1 MAAPGS
7 PPLLPVADALAAI
20 LDGVRPL
27 AIEMVPLKDTHDR
40 VLGRDIKASRDQPPF
55 DASAMDGYAVRSQDV
70 ASSGGRLKVIG
81 TSKAGKRFP
90 RTVRPGE
97 TVRIFTGA
105 PLPLGTD
112 AVLVQENADAS
123 GESEIVAR
131 EPVRSGLHVR
141 RRGLDF
147 ARNELVLGG
156 NRRLNARDLGIAA
169 SLNRAS
175 LPVRIRPTVAI
186 AATGDELVRP
196 GTRPGIDQIVSSNT
210 FALAA
215 AVSRFGGKAIDLG
228 VLPDRVAAIKAAVR
242 RYARADILVLTGGA
256 SVGEHDLV
264 RRSLAEAGIR
274 LEFWKIAMRPGKPLM
289 FARQGRQRIL
299 GLPGNPV
306 SALVCA
312 RIFLKP
318 LIAAMLGMPRG
329 DEILT
334 ARLGAPMKAND
345 QRQEYARA
353 TLERARDGT
362 PVATPFPAQDSS
374 MLKLLQRAE
383 CLIVRPPF
391 APAAAA
397 GDEVEIV
404 PLDF

>member
-1 MAAPGS
+1 M
-7 PPLLPVADALAAI
+7 LA
-20 LDGVRPL
+20 
-27 AIEMVPLKDTHDR
+27 
-40 VLGRDIKASRDQPPF
+40 RDIKAGRDQPPF
-55 DASAMDGYAVRSQDV
+55 DASAMDGYAVRSEDI
-70 ASSGGRLKVIG
+70 ACSGTRLKVIG
-81 TSKAGKRFP
+81 MSKAGKRFS
-90 RTVRPGE
+90 RIVRAGE

-105 PLPLGTD
+105 PLPGGTD
-112 AVLVQENADAS
+112 AVLVQENAEDSA
-123 GESEIVAR
+123 ENEIVAR

-147 ARNELVLGG
+147 AKNELLLGG

-175 LPVRIRPTVAI
+175 LPVRVRPTVAI

-215 AVSRFGGKAIDLG
+215 AVSRFGGKPVDLG
-228 VLPDRVAAIKAAVR
+228 VLPDRVAAIKSAVR
-242 RYARADILVLTGGA
+242 RCAGADVLVLTGGA
-256 SVGEHDLV
+256 SVGDHDLV

-274 LEFWKIAMRPGKPLM
+274 LAFWKIAMRPGKPLM
-289 FARQGRQRIL
+289 FARRGRQRIL

-318 LIAAMLGMPRG
+318 LIAAMLGLPNV
-329 DEILT
+329 DETLT
-334 ARLGAPMKAND
+334 ARLGASMKEND
-345 QRQEYARA
+345 QRQEYARG

-362 PVATPFPAQDSS
+362 LVATPFPTQDSS
-374 MLKLLQRAE
+374 MLKLLQRAD

-397 GDEVEIV
+397 GAQVEIV
-404 PLDF
+404 PLDI